1 MRRLANSSQNLFHIN
16 NNIYYIMA
24 LALICVGND
33 IILNCLAFQANSL
46 GQSTGS
52 ATPIPPSMLPSA
64 INEKDIS
71 RHWEGRP
78 SRLFWPRCVCSLS
91 DRFWCIRGGWF
102 PGRAMW
108 MGRTNLSYS
117 VASVSATTLLFSNL
131 PTFNLLPSL
140 PAPLLLNYNNS
151 NNNLIY
157 PVLKRPE

>member
-52 ATPIPPSMLPSA
+52 ATPIPPSTLPSA

-102 PGRAMW
+102 PGRAVW

-117 VASVSATTLLFSNL
+117 VASVSAWGDNPPFLQ
-131 PTFNLLPSL
+131 PTHFQ
-140 PAPLLLNYNNS
+140 PAPLPSCTIAAQLQ
-151 NNNLIY
+151 
-157 PVLKRPE
+157 